1 MLIEKRGNLR
11 VLIPSSDLWLYNDK
25 LKIFRKEVFLGIEDD
40 GSDWTE
46 VTDTEKT
53 ELEKNFETEI
63 DVENDEAINEI
74 EQKAQAYDIIVGGIE

>member
-25 LKIFRKEVFLGIEDD
+25 LKIFRKEVFLGVEDD
-40 GSDWTE
+40 GSDWIE

-53 ELEKNFETEI
+53 ELEKKFETEI
-63 DVENDEAINEI
+63 EQGTDETTKKDLYNALSELGVE
-74 EQKAQAYDIIVGGIE
+74 

>member
-40 GSDWTE
+40 GSDCTE